1 MILESDIIGGAMSK
15 QHFFVR
21 LIAPRPTFPMDMT
34 DNEKKLMQEHA
45 RYTHAGFQA
54 GKVLIYGPV
63 MARGGAFG
71 MAVFEVK
78 DETELRQFMENDPTV
93 RAGLNRFEFHP
104 MRVAAAQGFGSEE

>member
-1 MILESDIIGGAMSK
+1 
-15 QHFFVR
+15 
-21 LIAPRPTFPMDMT
+21 
-34 DNEKKLMQEHA
+34 MQEHA
-45 RYTHAGFQA
+45 RYTHEGFVA

-78 DETELRQFMENDPTV
+78 DEAELQQFLENDPTV

-104 MRVAAAQGFGSEE
+104 MRVAAAQRCGSEG